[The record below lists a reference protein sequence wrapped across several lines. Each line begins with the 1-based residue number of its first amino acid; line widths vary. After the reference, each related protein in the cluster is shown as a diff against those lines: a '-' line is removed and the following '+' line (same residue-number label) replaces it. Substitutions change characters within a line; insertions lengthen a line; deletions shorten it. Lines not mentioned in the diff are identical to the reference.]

1 MNHRTIRLSVLSLA
15 VTAALTLVGCSDN
28 DIIGTSNEAAADP
41 RAITFYFPVE
51 SGYTST
57 LEVRESDGRTS
68 TMTFKVG
75 AEVPFGS
82 SSAIQWFHQAGTGF
96 DTSYVRVAGA
106 AIYLYESISS
116 LPERILQGPLIQG
129 SSWTRYPSIDTPSD
143 TTSIVTGETDLG
155 DIVDKDDDNGGD
167 GGAAKSFPTT
177 GSNEMRVERV
187 ETILLASGSSFAGCA
202 KVTNQLSDGSE
213 NQYWFAPGYGLVK
226 YVIGATESYPSGRQT
241 GELVSF
247 TK

>member
-1 MNHRTIRLSVLSLA
+1 MYYRTIRHSSISL
-15 VTAALTLVGCSDN
+15 VAAAWLALAGCSES
-28 DIIGTSNEAAADP
+28 DIIGTSNEPSVDP
-41 RAITFYFPVE
+41 HAITFYFPVE

-57 LEVRESDGRTS
+57 LEVRESDGRTG
-68 TMTFKVG
+68 TITFKVG
-75 AEVPFGS
+75 DVVPFGS
-82 SSAIQWFHQAGTGF
+82 SSAVQWFHQAGSGF
-96 DTSYVRVAGA
+96 DTSYIRVNGT
-106 AIYLYESISS
+106 AIYLYETFSS
-116 LPERILQGPLIQG
+116 SPERILQGPLVQG
-129 SSWTRYPSIDTPSD
+129 SSWTRYPTIDTPLD

-155 DIVDKDDDNGGD
+155 DLVDKDGDNGGG

-187 ETILLASGSSFAGCA
+187 ETILLTSGSSFAGCA

-226 YVIGATESYPSGRQT
+226 YVIGATESFPSGRQT

-247 TK
+247 IK